1 MTFQSYRGTC
11 WHFIFHHNI
20 KKPFNFN
27 LSLSMYSKYLHVSS
41 STIFGILYYINRI
54 SSSQFFCRRRSY
66 SALYIHGGNVDLTEF
81 YNFFFV
87 FFLFWSNANLSLVY
101 LLFFKNESLPK
112 TSCTDSIPHLVCRIV
127 SILVLH
133 YNKMTIVVG
142 VFLYIPAEEQK
153 FYLIYDDD
161 SEIPD
166 VTTSTLQNELTQN
179 CARNDQ
185 CVVLAYTP
193 TK

>member
-1 MTFQSYRGTC
+1 
-11 WHFIFHHNI
+11 
-20 KKPFNFN
+20 
-27 LSLSMYSKYLHVSS
+27 MYSKYLHVSS

-142 VFLYIPAEEQK
+142 VFLYT
-153 FYLIYDDD
+153 
-161 SEIPD
+161 SWGVEILLNLRRRFWD
-166 VTTSTLQNELTQN
+166 TRCDHFDALEWT
-179 CARNDQ
+179 D
-185 CVVLAYTP
+185 
-193 TK
+193 TKLRPKRPMRRSIHTN

>member
-87 FFLFWSNANLSLVY
+87 FFLFWSNANLSLLFIFFFLRMSHYQKHPALTVY
-101 LLFFKNESLPK
+101 H
-112 TSCTDSIPHLVCRIV
+112 T
-127 SILVLH
+127 
-133 YNKMTIVVG
+133 
-142 VFLYIPAEEQK
+142 
-153 FYLIYDDD
+153 
-161 SEIPD
+161 
-166 VTTSTLQNELTQN
+166 
-179 CARNDQ
+179 Q
-185 CVVLAYTP
+185 CVVQFRFWYCITI
-193 TK
+193 K

>member
-1 MTFQSYRGTC
+1 
-11 WHFIFHHNI
+11 
-20 KKPFNFN
+20 
-27 LSLSMYSKYLHVSS
+27 MYSKYLHVSS

-142 VFLYIPAEEQK
+142 VI
-153 FYLIYDDD
+153 IY
-161 SEIPD
+161 SQL
-166 VTTSTLQNELTQN
+166 V
-179 CARNDQ
+179 
-185 CVVLAYTP
+185 
-193 TK
+193 